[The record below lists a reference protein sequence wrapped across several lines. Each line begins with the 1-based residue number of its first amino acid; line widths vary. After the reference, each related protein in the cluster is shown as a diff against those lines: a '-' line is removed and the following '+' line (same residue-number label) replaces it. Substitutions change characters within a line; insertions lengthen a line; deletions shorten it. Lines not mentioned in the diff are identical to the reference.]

1 MKNANST
8 VAAISS
14 GHANETLD
22 AVRQRVGFI
31 PNLFATLAEQ
41 PGVVEAFAALDDA
54 FSETSLSPVER
65 QVVLMT
71 ASVEN
76 KGAYCVAG
84 HTIFGQS
91 IGMPEQAIDAI
102 RSGGTI
108 DDTRLEALHGFVT
121 KLSRN
126 RGHVEPGETARLQD
140 AGYSRGQVLEIIM
153 GVTVK
158 TFTNYVDSALQLEL
172 DENFKS
178 AAWIAERDD

>member
-1 MKNANST
+1 MKNVAST
-8 VAAISS
+8 VAAIAD
-14 GHANETLD
+14 GHAHETLD
-22 AVRQRVGFI
+22 AIQQKVGFV

-41 PGVVEAFAALDDA
+41 PGVVEAFAALDGA

-76 KGAYCVAG
+76 KGTYCVAG
-84 HTIFGQS
+84 HTIFGRS

-108 DDTRLEALHGFVT
+108 DDTRLEALHRFVEQ
-121 KLSRN
+121 LARH
-126 RGHVEPGETARLQD
+126 RGHVEPGEVTRLYD
-140 AGYSRGQVLEIIM
+140 AGYSRGQALEIIM

-158 TFTNYVDSALQLEL
+158 TFTNYVDSALALTL
-172 DENFKS
+172 DEHFKP
-178 AAWIAERDD
+178 AAWNADHND